1 MRPGLCVG
9 GEVQGALGASDT
21 LTDMVR
27 QIREDEPV
35 WWHASCSDDITS
47 VLDAIPGA
55 WERMQLG
62 REQAA
67 RGDAGEL
74 GAMLSVLPVSR

>member
-21 LTDMVR
+21 LTDMVS

-35 WWHASCSDDITS
+35 GWHASCSDDLAS
-47 VLDAIPGA
+47 VMDRIPGA

-67 RGDAGEL
+67 RGEAIEL
-74 GAMLSVLPVSR
+74 GKLLPALPASR